1 MMTGFPDR
9 VLRAVKLDVHLF
21 EEVQADPRAMGQAV
35 AVVILSSMAAGIGTW
50 RIGGINAVLGNA
62 FTSLLG
68 WYIWAYLTYFIG
80 TRLLPEP
87 QTNAEPGELLRT
99 LGFASAPGIIRVVA
113 IVPGL
118 AESTFLVAAL
128 WMLTAMV
135 IAVRQSLAYESTWRA
150 VGVCVVGWVMQLT
163 IFMVVVVIS

>member
-35 AVVILSSMAAGIGTW
+35 AVVVLSSMAAGIGTW

-135 IAVRQSLAYESTWRA
+135 IAVRQSLDYESTWRA
-150 VGVCVVGWVMQLT
+150 VGVCVVGWVMQLI